1 MSFARKFR
9 RRNEPKIARRIRK
22 RMTALARDQAA
33 AAQRPL
39 PPLPLALQTL
49 NAGGKVIE
57 GAYAGV
63 HEEFTATSTPPIH
76 EAGDD
81 KI

>member
-33 AAQRPL
+33 AARMPL
-39 PPLPLALQTL
+39 PPIAAVPQALDS
-49 NAGGKVIE
+49 NEKVIE
-57 GAYAGV
+57 GAYAGGL
-63 HEEFTATSTPPIH
+63 EEFTTSGTPIIH
-76 EAGDD
+76 EAGDG
-81 KI
+81 